1 MSDAWVRDFI
11 AAAESGHA
19 GRTLELVEAVR
30 KERWAV
36 KEAAHFGMAAL
47 KASLERE
54 TPAGRNRVLRQWLAK
69 FKDQVIPAW
78 SQLGFPSPPK
88 NVEDVD
94 CAVQGLNPSYIPFK
108 SAGPQPIQHQS
119 SPAVPAAVIVFD
131 FDQTL
136 STRHVGVFEDMARI
150 GERAFG
156 GPERVQM
163 LRDLLSELSESA
175 TIAVVSRNSRYVIN
189 KVLQNLELSRF
200 FAASLIFGFE
210 DFGDEIPKSSVILK
224 HILPALSL
232 PASRGIFVDDDP
244 SNVAEVQSN
253 IPGIATLKCPR
264 FGLGSQECRRILEQL
279 EARSDKR

>member
-54 TPAGRNRVLRQWLAK
+54 TSAGRNRVLRQWLAK

-88 NVEDVD
+88 KAEDVD
-94 CAVQGLNPSYIPFK
+94 CARLNPSYIPFK
-108 SAGPQPIQHQS
+108 STGPQPLEHQL
-119 SPAVPAAVIVFD
+119 SPAVNTAAVVVFD

-150 GERAFG
+150 GARAFG

-163 LRDLLSELSESA
+163 LRDLLSELSENA

-200 FAASLIFGFE
+200 FTASLIFGFE

-224 HILPALSL
+224 HILRALSL

-244 SNVAEVQSN
+244 SNVAEVQST
-253 IPGIATLKCPR
+253 IPGIATLKSPR
-264 FGLGSQECRRILEQL
+264 FGLGSQECRRILELL
-279 EARSDKR
+279 EAATK